1 MRMLG
6 RTATVL
12 GLACLVQVPAVV
24 AQTTGFESFRWY
36 VGAQAGLIIFETP
49 SQTRG
54 GIFAAGAHV
63 LITARRTGLL
73 LSVEEGIKRNQLS
86 SFADTT
92 ATGGVRQL
100 VFNDLRKYSATLLA
114 FPLRTIVQPYF
125 GVGVGW
131 LQTVKNYPQGTS
143 SSFSQGLAESAASMG
158 FGSLTAG
165 VQTRVDRIMLFGQY
179 QITTGAPSGKLLTG
193 PTHTLTA
200 GIRFGLGSAR
210 EDIERGTGAD

>member
-125 GVGVGW
+125 RG
-131 LQTVKNYPQGTS
+131 
-143 SSFSQGLAESAASMG
+143 GLAADGEELPPGDQFVLLAGAGRIGSVDGVRIAHRRGSDAGRPHHALRAIPDHDRSAEREAP
-158 FGSLTAG
+158 
-165 VQTRVDRIMLFGQY
+165 DRTDPHADGRD
-179 QITTGAPSGKLLTG
+179 SVWS
-193 PTHTLTA
+193 
-200 GIRFGLGSAR
+200 GLGA
-210 EDIERGTGAD
+210 